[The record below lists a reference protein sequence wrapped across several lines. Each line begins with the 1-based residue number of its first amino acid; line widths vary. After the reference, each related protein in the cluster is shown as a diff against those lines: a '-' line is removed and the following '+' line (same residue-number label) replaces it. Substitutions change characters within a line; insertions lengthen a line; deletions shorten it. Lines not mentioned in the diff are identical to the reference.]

1 MVGNTIC
8 LENLIG
14 KFYRFENDRINPVYL
29 LPLLH
34 VEVIRF
40 VTSLNRNINVYLMPL
55 SLFNVMMW
63 H

>member
-29 LPLLH
+29 LPLH

-40 VTSLNRNINVYLMPL
+40 ITSLNRNVNVYLMPL